1 VEWVRKATGSVVVIR
16 DPSGRVLLVR
26 RAYPPGDWVLPGGN
40 AEVDESPVETAIREV
55 REETGLDVAPER
67 MTGVYY
73 QADHQAGEF
82 IHFVFSGSL
91 DDTALIRPDRGEV
104 AEYGFFEPNALPE
117 PMSPSTRRR
126 LLDALQ
132 PDSPRLPVDLPSR
145 AEP

>member
-1 VEWVRKATGSVVVIR
+1 MEWVRKATGSAVVIQ
-16 DPSGRVLLVR
+16 DPSGQVLLVR

-40 AEVDESPVETAIREV
+40 AEADESPVETATREV
-55 REETGLDVAPER
+55 REETGLHVAPER

-82 IHFVFSGSL
+82 IHFVFSGSVG
-91 DDTALIRPDRGEV
+91 DTALIRPDPEEV
-104 AEYGFFEPNALPE
+104 AEYGFFEPDALPE
-117 PMSPSTRRR
+117 PMSPATRRR

-132 PDSPRLPVDLPSR
+132 PESFRLPVDLPTG